1 MTGRSEIDKK
11 GLGREVLS
19 LHLSGKP
26 SREIG
31 TELGIGYKGV
41 QAYIK
46 AIQEP
51 TKAKNGKVSRK
62 LPTLELLENH
72 VRLEI
77 SQESALSE
85 LSKQLEDYTIEYER
99 APDDKAKYAWSQNR
113 IRILQE
119 MNKVTGLYE
128 PRPCNIAPTPII
140 ENTEDTY
147 TTEELREIIEFEE
160 KHPLRADKKE

>member
-31 TELGIGYKGV
+31 EELGIGYKGV
-41 QAYIK
+41 QAYIR

-62 LPTLELLENH
+62 LPTVELLENQI
-72 VRLEI
+72 RLEI
-77 SQESALSE
+77 NQESALSE
-85 LSKQLEDYTIEYER
+85 LSDQLKEYTDQYNNATDER
-99 APDDKAKYAWSQNR
+99 SKYAWSQNR
-113 IRILQE
+113 IKILQE
-119 MNKVTGLYE
+119 MNKVTGLYM
-128 PRPCNIAPTPII
+128 PKPSGPPPDPAGDVFNMS
-140 ENTEDTY
+140 D
-147 TTEELREIIEFEE
+147 EELEN
-160 KHPLRADKKE
+160 KARAILERRKR